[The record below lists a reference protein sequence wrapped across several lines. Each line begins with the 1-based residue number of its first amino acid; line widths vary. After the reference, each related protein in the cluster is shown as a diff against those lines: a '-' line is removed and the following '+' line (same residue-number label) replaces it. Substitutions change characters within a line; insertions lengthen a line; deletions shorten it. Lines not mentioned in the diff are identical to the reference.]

1 MNDGL
6 RLDAAALEQLVT
18 RQNAVAAALE
28 SAARSLDTSPDW
40 AQTPAQREAAAA
52 LRGRLA
58 LIAQLLTA
66 CGAGVGELATR
77 VNAHVGVVTEA
88 DREAVG
94 GVDPAAPR

>member
-28 SAARSLDTSPDW
+28 GSARRLEAGHDW

-52 LRGRLA
+52 LGGRLE
-58 LIAQLLTA
+58 LIAQRLTV
-66 CGAGVGELATR
+66 CGAGVGELAAR
-77 VNAHVGVVTEA
+77 VSTHVAAVTEA

-94 GVDPAAPR
+94 AVDPAVPR